1 MTFTI
6 YLWPVVIGHGED
18 KQDVPHWF
26 ITVLKDEHMEGSE
39 DIDFYSAQPV
49 QGETLL
55 LPMDN
60 LQWTAERDGQG
71 LDPGPTVRV
80 NIVDSNA
87 FDSPVRSH
95 TQDGM
100 SVSNPEV

>member
-39 DIDFYSAQPV
+39 DIDFYSRNLYREKLFFLWITCN
-49 QGETLL
+49 GLL
-55 LPMDN
+55 
-60 LQWTAERDGQG
+60 R
-71 LDPGPTVRV
+71 
-80 NIVDSNA
+80 
-87 FDSPVRSH
+87 
-95 TQDGM
+95 GM
-100 SVSNPEV
+100 GKA